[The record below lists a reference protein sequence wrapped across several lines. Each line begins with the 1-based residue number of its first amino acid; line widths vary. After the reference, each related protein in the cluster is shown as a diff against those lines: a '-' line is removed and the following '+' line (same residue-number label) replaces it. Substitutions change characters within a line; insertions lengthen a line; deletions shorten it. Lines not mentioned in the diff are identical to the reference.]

1 MKITTKF
8 IAASAIVLGLIIF
21 LISGSAFLI
30 RRTEASLAA
39 SREQTRKTFDTVMK
53 LELYLRDQ
61 VVSLKDFLLLDR
73 DPLQMGQYQKEM
85 SNFVITLDELE
96 RLMPHQNEEILV
108 IRHRHEFLMRLA
120 AGLTDT
126 PSSVPEMQQDIRSI
140 NSFRQDIDLYLD
152 ALVAEAE
159 RQEQITLAKIAKFQ
173 KIYFLLYWGTIGTI
187 FIILWLQY
195 KLILQPVIRGIT
207 NLQQGARIIGDGNLT
222 YRLNLKTDDEIEE
235 VGHQFDLMGEQ
246 LAELYNSLEQKV
258 AERTAE
264 LSEANE
270 HLQTEI
276 CDRKQAQAELQQTL
290 EKLQKAQ
297 AQLIQTE
304 KMSGLGQMVAGVAH
318 EINNP
323 VSFIYSN
330 IAPAKEYIRDLFGLL
345 QLYQEQY
352 PEPTEEI
359 EAEIEAIDL
368 DFILED
374 LPKILNSMKFGA
386 ERISEIVK
394 SLRTFARLQEAEL
407 KLINLHES
415 LESTLI
421 ILKHRL
427 KSQGNRPTIEIIK
440 EYGEVPQV
448 ECYAGQL
455 NQVFMNLLNNAI
467 DAFEMASDPSDT
479 LISSTPSTPKIYL
492 RSWVSDSNHVK
503 IQIADNGCG
512 MSEAVR
518 EKIFDPFFTTKPV
531 GKGTGL
537 GLSTSYQIIV
547 DRHDGELEC
556 VSTPGKGTE
565 FMIKIPIR
573 RKPALR
579 NRVSLV
585 NSRFISKPYPEKTG
599 FLA

>member
-8 IAASAIVLGLIIF
+8 IASSAIVLGLIIS

-30 RRTEASLAA
+30 SRTEASLAA
-39 SREQTRKTFDTVMK
+39 SRDRTRKTLDTVMK

-73 DPLQMGQYQKEM
+73 DPLAMGQYQTGM
-85 SNFVITLDELE
+85 SNFVINLDELE
-96 RLMPHQNEEILV
+96 RLMPNQTEEILV
-108 IRHRHEFLMRLA
+108 IRQRHEFLMRLA

-140 NSFRQDIDLYLD
+140 NSFRKDIDLYLD
-152 ALVAEAE
+152 DLVTDAE
-159 RQEQITLAKIAKFQ
+159 RQEQITLAKVAHFQ
-173 KIYFLLYWGTIGTI
+173 KLYFLIYWGTIGTI
-187 FIILWLQY
+187 FIICLLQY
-195 KLILQPVIRGIT
+195 KLILKPVMRGIT
-207 NLQQGARIIGDGNLT
+207 NLREGARIIGDGNLT
-222 YRLNLKTDDEIEE
+222 YRLNLKTGDEIEE

-246 LAELYNSLEQKV
+246 LAELYASLEKKV
-258 AERTAE
+258 IERTAE
-264 LSEANE
+264 LSAANE

-276 CDRKQAQAELQQTL
+276 HDRQQAQAELQQTL

-330 IAPAKEYIRDLFGLL
+330 IAPAKQYINDIFGLL
-345 QLYQEQY
+345 ELYQEQY
-352 PEPTEEI
+352 PEPTEDI

-374 LPKILNSMKFGA
+374 LPKILKSMKFGA

-394 SLRTFARLQEAEL
+394 SLRTFARLQEAEV

-415 LESTLI
+415 LDSTLI
-421 ILKHRL
+421 ILKNRL
-427 KSQGNRPTIEIIK
+427 KSQVNQPNIEIIK
-440 EYGEVPQV
+440 EYGELPQV

-455 NQVFMNLLNNAI
+455 NQVFMNLLSNAI
-467 DAFEMASDPSDT
+467 DAFDLTSRQPIN
-479 LISSTPSTPKIYL
+479 LSSNPKIYI
-492 RSWVSDSNHVK
+492 RSWLSDSNHVT

-512 MSEAVR
+512 MSEEIR
-518 EKIFDPFFTTKPV
+518 HKIFDPFFTTKPV

-547 DRHDGELEC
+547 DQHGGELEC

-565 FMIKIPIR
+565 FMITIPIR
-573 RKPALR
+573 RQQHLR
-579 NRVSLV
+579 IV
-585 NSRFISKPYPEKTG
+585 
-599 FLA
+599 A